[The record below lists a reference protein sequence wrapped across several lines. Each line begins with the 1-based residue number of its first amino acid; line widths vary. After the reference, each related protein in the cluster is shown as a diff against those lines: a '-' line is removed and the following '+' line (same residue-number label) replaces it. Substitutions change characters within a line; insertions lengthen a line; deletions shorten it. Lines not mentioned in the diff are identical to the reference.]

1 MVMSA
6 AERAN
11 TVNPI
16 LPIATRGRATIDDAL
31 NATT

>member
-1 MVMSA
+1 MVMSGA
-6 AERAN
+6 ASAN